1 MILPQW
7 AVLDY
12 LNTQATGR
20 IRISLR
26 LISVAYSICAGNG
39 KCFHS
44 GQRSRREKA
53 LAQYIDMP
61 PFTCSVAPVT

>member
-7 AVLDY
+7 AVLEC
-12 LNTQATGR
+12 LNTKATGR

-39 KCFHS
+39 KCFHLDQKS
-44 GQRSRREKA
+44 RSDQA
-53 LAQYIDMP
+53 VAQYIDMP
-61 PFTCSVAPVT
+61 PFTCNVAPVT